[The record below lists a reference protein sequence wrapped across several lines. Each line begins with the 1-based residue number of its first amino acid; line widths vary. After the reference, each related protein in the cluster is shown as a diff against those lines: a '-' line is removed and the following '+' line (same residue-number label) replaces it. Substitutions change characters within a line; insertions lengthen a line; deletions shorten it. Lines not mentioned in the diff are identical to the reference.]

1 MLDLLGRAGN
11 FTLIE
16 TLLDSLPMQ
25 ADVAFWLC
33 LLGACRQHCNVK
45 LGKRAFDHAVHL
57 QPKQA
62 AAYILMSNIYAEA
75 GLQDYAAAVE
85 ISRQK
90 AGALVESWDFD

>member
-16 TLLDSLPMQ
+16 TLIDSLPMQ
-25 ADVAFWLC
+25 ADIAFWLC
-33 LLGACRQHCNVK
+33 LLGACRQHGNVK
-45 LGKRAFDHAVHL
+45 LGKRVHL

-75 GLQDYAAAVE
+75 GLQDYATEVE